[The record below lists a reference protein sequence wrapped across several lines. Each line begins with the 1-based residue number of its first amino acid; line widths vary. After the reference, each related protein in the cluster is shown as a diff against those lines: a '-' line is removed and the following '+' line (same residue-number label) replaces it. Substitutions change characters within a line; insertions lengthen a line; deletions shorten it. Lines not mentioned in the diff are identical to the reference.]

1 MSGEFIQARVAKVNL
16 RLPLYRDAATT
27 LAIADE
33 VTAKVAE
40 LEAEAGRIDSQ
51 AFALQAAYAFAVA
64 LRQEKAAR
72 EEDNRDLL
80 KALDRI
86 AEQLRRM
93 LEAETTGEG

>member
-1 MSGEFIQARVAKVNL
+1 MSGEYVQARVAKVNL

-64 LRQEKAAR
+64 LHEEKAGR
-72 EEDNRDLL
+72 EDDNKALL

-86 AEQLRRM
+86 AGQLRCM
-93 LEAETTGEG
+93 LEEEKNAEG